1 MRAAFYKTTIN
12 AFRFFYLMV
21 LFIVVSAQSFAE
33 SENNEYNIKAM
44 FVLNFMKYVEWP
56 QEPNSDTF
64 KIGVVGE
71 SNIYQALLL
80 LVANRKENS
89 KIKIYKVNTDL
100 NEEYQILIIARNE
113 NNRIE
118 SLSKK
123 YQGKGTLIISEDCKN
138 NNNASINLV
147 NINNK
152 IRFEINNIQ
161 AKLGGIKISSK
172 LSEMAISVQP

>member
-71 SNIYQALLL
+71 SNIYQALLS

-123 YQGKGTLIISEDCKN
+123 YQGKGTLIISEECKN

>member
-71 SNIYQALLL
+71 SNIYQALQS

>member
-1 MRAAFYKTTIN
+1 MRAAFFKTTIN

-123 YQGKGTLIISEDCKN
+123 YQGKGTLIISEECKN

>member
-71 SNIYQALLL
+71 SNIYQALLS

>member
-1 MRAAFYKTTIN
+1 MRAAFFKTTEN
-12 AFRFFYLMV
+12 AFRLICLMI
-21 LFIVVSAQSFAE
+21 LFIIVSAQSFAASE
-33 SENNEYNIKAM
+33 SNEYNIKAM

-71 SNIYQALLL
+71 SNIYQALLS

-123 YQGKGTLIISEDCKN
+123 YQGKGTLIISEECKN

-152 IRFEINNIQ
+152 IRFEINNNQ

>member
-1 MRAAFYKTTIN
+1 MRADFFKTTQN
-12 AFRFFYLMV
+12 VFRPFYLMV
-21 LFIVVSAQSFAE
+21 LFIVVSAHSFAE
-33 SENNEYNIKAM
+33 SENNEYNLKAM

-56 QEPNSDTF
+56 PESISDKF

-71 SNIYQALLL
+71 SNIYQALQS

-89 KIKIYKVNTDL
+89 KIQICKADTDL
-100 NEEYQILIIARNE
+100 NEEYQILIITRSE
-113 NNRIE
+113 NNKIE

-123 YQGKGTLIISEDCKN
+123 YHGKGVLIISEDCKN

-152 IRFEINNIQ
+152 IRFEINIKQ

>member
-1 MRAAFYKTTIN
+1 MRTAFFKTTIN

-71 SNIYQALLL
+71 SNIYQALLS

-123 YQGKGTLIISEDCKN
+123 YLGKGTLIISEECKN

>member
-1 MRAAFYKTTIN
+1 MRTAFFKTTKN
-12 AFRFFYLMV
+12 AFRLFCLMV

-71 SNIYQALLL
+71 SNIYQALLS

-123 YQGKGTLIISEDCKN
+123 YQGKGTLIISEECKN

>member
-1 MRAAFYKTTIN
+1 MRAAFFKTTIN